1 MVRLGFFSLISF
13 MFVIL
18 MFEILL
24 TTYTQAN
31 DLLYAIKTIEH
42 RLDECIVE
50 RDCTELANENPLL
63 TSVLLDYNFMVEIAP
78 GIDRNRL
85 AHLHDKTVQAMA
97 YVD

>member
-42 RLDECIVE
+42 RLDECIAE

-63 TSVLLDYNFMVEIAP
+63 TSVLLDYDFMVEIAP

-97 YVD
+97 YVE

>member
-42 RLDECIVE
+42 RLDECIAE

>member
-13 MFVIL
+13 MFVIV

-31 DLLYAIKTIEH
+31 DLLYAIKNIEH
-42 RLDECIVE
+42 RLDECIAE

-63 TSVLLDYNFMVEIAP
+63 TSVLLDYDFMVEIAP
-78 GIDRNRL
+78 GIDRHRL

>member
-1 MVRLGFFSLISF
+1 
-13 MFVIL
+13 MFVIV

-31 DLLYAIKTIEH
+31 DLLYAIKNIEH
-42 RLDECIVE
+42 RLDECIAE

-63 TSVLLDYNFMVEIAP
+63 TSVLLDHDFMVKIAP

-97 YVD
+97 YVE

>member
-13 MFVIL
+13 MFVIV

-31 DLLYAIKTIEH
+31 DLLYAIKNIEH
-42 RLDECIVE
+42 RLDECIAE

-63 TSVLLDYNFMVEIAP
+63 TSVLLDYDFMVEIAP

>member
-31 DLLYAIKTIEH
+31 DLLYAIKNIEY
-42 RLDECIVE
+42 RLDECITK

-63 TSVLLDYNFMVEIAP
+63 TAVLLDYNFMIEIAP

>member
-31 DLLYAIKTIEH
+31 DLLYAIKNIEY
-42 RLDECIVE
+42 RLDECIAE

-63 TSVLLDYNFMVEIAP
+63 TAVLLDYNFMIEIAP

>member
-13 MFVIL
+13 MFVIV

-31 DLLYAIKTIEH
+31 DLLYAIKNIEH
-42 RLDECIVE
+42 RLDECIAE

-63 TSVLLDYNFMVEIAP
+63 TSVLLDYDFMVEIAP
-78 GIDRNRL
+78 GIDRHRL
-85 AHLHDKTVQAMA
+85 SHLHDKTVQAMA
-97 YVD
+97 YVH

>member
-1 MVRLGFFSLISF
+1 MVRSGFFSLISF
-13 MFVIL
+13 LFVIL

-31 DLLYAIKTIEH
+31 DLLYAIKNIEH
-42 RLDECIVE
+42 RLDECIAE

-63 TSVLLDYNFMVEIAP
+63 TSVLLDYDFMVEIAP

-97 YVD
+97 YVE

>member
-31 DLLYAIKTIEH
+31 DLLYAIKNIEH
-42 RLDECIVE
+42 RLDECIAE

-85 AHLHDKTVQAMA
+85 AHLHDETVQAMA

>member
-24 TTYTQAN
+24 TAYTQAN

-42 RLDECIVE
+42 RLDECIAE

>member
-1 MVRLGFFSLISF
+1 MVRSGFFSLISF
-13 MFVIL
+13 LFVIL

-31 DLLYAIKTIEH
+31 DLLYAIKNIEH
-42 RLDECIVE
+42 RLDECIAE

>member
-13 MFVIL
+13 MFVIV

-31 DLLYAIKTIEH
+31 DLLYAIKNIEH
-42 RLDECIVE
+42 RLDECIAE

-63 TSVLLDYNFMVEIAP
+63 TSVLLDYDFMVEIAP
-78 GIDRNRL
+78 GIDSHRL

>member
-1 MVRLGFFSLISF
+1 MVRLGFISLISF
-13 MFVIL
+13 IFVIL

-31 DLLYAIKTIEH
+31 DLLYAIKNIEH
-42 RLDECIVE
+42 RLDECIAE

>member
-13 MFVIL
+13 MFVIV

-31 DLLYAIKTIEH
+31 DLLYAIKNIEH
-42 RLDECIVE
+42 RLDECIAE

>member
-31 DLLYAIKTIEH
+31 DLLYAIKNIEH
-42 RLDECIVE
+42 RLDECIAE

>member
-1 MVRLGFFSLISF
+1 MVRSGFFSLISF
-13 MFVIL
+13 LFVIL

-31 DLLYAIKTIEH
+31 DLLYAIKNIEH
-42 RLDECIVE
+42 RLDECIAE

-63 TSVLLDYNFMVEIAP
+63 TAVLLDYNFMIEIAP

>member
-1 MVRLGFFSLISF
+1 

-31 DLLYAIKTIEH
+31 DLLYAIKNIEH
-42 RLDECIVE
+42 RLDECIAE